1 MPAAQAD
8 EKATTSSPPH
18 DPESALNPASTDKD
32 IAINLVGEH
41 AQEIDPEIEARVLR
55 KIDWFLIPAMIVG
68 MSMSPALS
76 SPALSSPALSSPTLS
91 IPSISTPN
99 ISQNI
104 RLTTNLRLR
113 PSILR

>member
-1 MPAAQAD
+1 MAAAQPD
-8 EKATTSSPPH
+8 EKATTSSPQH

-76 SPALSSPALSSPTLS
+76 STTLS
-91 IPSISTPN
+91 IPPISTPN

-104 RLTTNLRLR
+104 RLTTNPRLR
-113 PSILR
+113 TSILR

>member
-1 MPAAQAD
+1 MAAAQPD
-8 EKATTSSPPH
+8 EKAITSSPPH

-41 AQEIDPEIEARVLR
+41 VQEVDPEIEARVLR

-68 MSMSPALS
+68 MSI
-76 SPALSSPALSSPTLS
+76 LS

-99 ISQNI
+99 VSQNI
-104 RLTTNLRLR
+104 RLTTIPRLR